1 MTPHSSISVRRA
13 GLDDLD
19 ALAPLFDAYR
29 RFYEQPADLPRARAW
44 LHARLAHAEAV
55 VFVAID
61 EATDPEGAH
70 GPAGF
75 CLLYPTF
82 CSVAAAPVFTLSDL
96 FVAEHARRA
105 GTGRAL
111 MLAAQAYARESGAA
125 RVDLETARSNAR
137 AQALYESLGWQRDD
151 VYLTYNLAP

>member
-1 MTPHSSISVRRA
+1 MMAMTSRPAITVRRA
-13 GLDDLD
+13 GLADVD

-29 RFYEQPADLPRARAW
+29 RFYEQPADPARARAW
-44 LHARLAHAEAV
+44 LQDRLGRDEAV
-55 VFVAID
+55 VFA
-61 EATDPEGAH
+61 ATDAASSAPV
-70 GPAGF
+70 GF

-96 FVAEHARRA
+96 FVAEAARRA

-111 MLAAQAYARESGAA
+111 MLAAQAHAREAGAA
-125 RVDLETARSNAR
+125 RVDLETARTNLR